1 MVFLICSHIL
11 LNFVS
16 IITFKPDSTKYLSLR
31 SQIAFIAAYKPNHS
45 ERKEDLQELKIYKY
59 TGRIRVMIVL
69 SVLNIF
75 EPGAYSL

>member
-1 MVFLICSHIL
+1 MMVFLMCSNVV

-16 IITFKPDSTKYLSLR
+16 DITFKPDSTKYLSLR

-45 ERKEDLQELKIYKY
+45 ERREDLQGLKIYKY
-59 TGRIRVMIVL
+59 TGRVRVMIII

-75 EPGAYSL
+75 EPGA